1 MVGKIGVILA
11 FIALVLVGC
20 NNGADKPAIM
30 LELDSPNTTISHLR
44 SDIVG
49 SRGTTIEDN
58 IIVRGRVTSSDDE
71 GNFYRSLFVEDDTGA
86 VEVLVGFTPLAA
98 LYPEGLDVALH
109 LKDCRADYWRGVLQV
124 GVEALSSTVNSVDYI
139 ATREGVDK
147 VISRGIDVT
156 PLKPHVVDIK
166 HLSRD
171 MCGRL
176 VTIRDVYATES
187 TSIDTLAGETL
198 DDALWLGSAL
208 FKDISGDSIAVVITS
223 YANYANR
230 PLPLSKV
237 SITGILE
244 WGSYAS
250 SSKECYHISMRY
262 ESDCEVY

>member
-1 MVGKIGVILA
+1 
-11 FIALVLVGC
+11 
-20 NNGADKPAIM
+20 
-30 LELDSPNTTISHLR
+30 
-44 SDIVG
+44 
-49 SRGTTIEDN
+49 
-58 IIVRGRVTSSDDE
+58 
-71 GNFYRSLFVEDDTGA
+71 
-86 VEVLVGFTPLAA
+86 
-98 LYPEGLDVALH
+98 
-109 LKDCRADYWRGVLQV
+109 
-124 GVEALSSTVNSVDYI
+124 
-139 ATREGVDK
+139 
-147 VISRGIDVT
+147 
-156 PLKPHVVDIK
+156 
-166 HLSRD
+166 

-187 TSIDTLAGETL
+187 TSIDTLTGETL